1 MEKRLAM
8 LEEERQERID
18 EMNEIME
25 EINHDEWNATK
36 EQSDDLMCLRSEIRM
51 FDKEINFLK
60 KKLG

>member
-1 MEKRLAM
+1 MERLIK
-8 LEEERQERID
+8 LQEERQERI
-18 EMNEIME
+18 NEINAIME

-36 EQSDDLMCLRSEIRM
+36 EQSDDLMCLRSEVRM